1 MSAEFEI
8 ARDKDGFLNCK
19 YCPRIFLTN
28 ILFENHLVSQH
39 KKDTETKPDIN
50 NIQQLQ
56 TKTDESSI
64 QENIQ
69 IEKCSLVNLSFVSQ
83 GDLKLN
89 RRDEHQKMA
98 ASNQGSECKNLF
110 KCEMNF
116 IRPIQN
122 GDQQL
127 GLNICGIKIEELYS
141 YDYPPASKARREVS
155 NLTKIKNPHTPLFSF
170 KECVCLSVQK
180 TFLIL

>member
-127 GLNICGIKIEELYS
+127 GLNIDTVHRKLSPYQSQECNKSFGPKQHFQRHIDTAQIK
-141 YDYPPASKARREVS
+141 
-155 NLTKIKNPHTPLFSF
+155 LTPYLCQ
-170 KECVCLSVQK
+170 ECKKS
-180 TFLIL
+180 